1 MSKLAVKTDDIITQ
15 LIGYYNTVEV
25 TTQNVREWAIDVGY
39 KPSTILNRLS
49 DYKSGRGKFNLD
61 KAKAVAV
68 LEETFNLPTADSVPS
83 CVTTEQC
90 PTQSLVP
97 DKDNKFV
104 EFGNFKDVKSIIKSG
119 IFFPVFITGLSGNGK
134 TLSVEQSCAQL
145 GRDLVRVN
153 ITVETDTDD
162 LIGGF
167 RLINGETV
175 WHNGPVIE
183 AMERG
188 AVLLLDE
195 VDLASTKIMCLQS
208 VLEGKGYYI
217 KKTNRWVKPADGF
230 NIVATANT
238 KGRSDDTGKFIGT
251 NVLNEAF
258 LERFAVT
265 FEQQYPTPSVESKIL
280 TRLFVSLNVKEFDTI
295 VQNLTSWADI
305 IRKTYQDGGIDDCV
319 STRRL
324 TTIVKSYAIWNDM
337 TKAITLCTNRFD
349 DDTKKVFLD
358 LYQKVSGDSPLDSV
372 SDVAQ
377 VVDK

>member
-1 MSKLAVKTDDIITQ
+1 MAAKLQVTTKQICDGVTSQ
-15 LIGYYNTVEV
+15 NNTTEV
-25 TTQNVREWAIDVGY
+25 TTQMVRDWAIDVGY
-39 KPSTILNRLS
+39 KPQTILNRLS
-49 DYKSGRGKFNLD
+49 QYKSGRGKYNLD
-61 KAKAVAV
+61 YSVDV
-68 LEETFNLPTADSVPS
+68 LEASFSLPTVEDVPS

-90 PTQSLVP
+90 PPQSLVP
-97 DKDNKFV
+97 DKDSKFV
-104 EFGNFKDVKSIIKSG
+104 EFGNYKDIKSIIKSG
-119 IFFPVFITGLSGNGK
+119 IFFPVFISGLSGNGK
-134 TLSVEQSCAQL
+134 TISVEQVCAQL

-217 KKTNRWVKPADGF
+217 KKTNRWVKPINGF
-230 NIVATANT
+230 NILATANT

-265 FEQQYPTPSVESKIL
+265 FEQQYPTVSVESKIL
-280 TRLFVSLNVKEFDTI
+280 TRLFVSLGMTDFDTN
-295 VQNLTSWADI
+295 VNNLTSWADI
-305 IRKTYQDGGIDDCV
+305 IRKTYMDGGIDDCI

-324 TTIVKSYAIWNDM
+324 CTIVKSFAIWSDM

-349 DDTKKVFLD
+349 DDTKKVFID
-358 LYQKVSGDSPLDSV
+358 LYQKVSGDCPLDSIK
-372 SDVAQ
+372 DVAQ
-377 VVDK
+377 AVDF